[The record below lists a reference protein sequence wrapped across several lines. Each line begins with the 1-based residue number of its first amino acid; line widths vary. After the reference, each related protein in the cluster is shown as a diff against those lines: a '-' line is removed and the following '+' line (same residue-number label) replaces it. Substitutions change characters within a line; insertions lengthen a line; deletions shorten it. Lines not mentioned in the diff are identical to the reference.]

1 MKKIKFLAVA
11 LAAFTMFSCSN
22 DEIENLGNNVPGE
35 QAVLTI
41 NLKGNGDNQAQS
53 RATGEAAATEAD
65 INDYLVFLFRDG
77 GALDCP
83 VATGDLGQQLTTT
96 IAATTAAKKVYVVAN
111 TGTLAQ
117 DPFASVKTEADL
129 LKVTGDLMTADKSAS
144 TQTAANLWMSG
155 TGNVEFNDP
164 SAPTKGTATVK
175 LSFVAAK
182 IQLIVNDQRQNKSG
196 ATIQIEDQAVVLLF
210 AGKEAKFFGDA
221 TANSDQNSFYTGDQG
236 YSGHFN
242 TNVTL
247 SDQVLSDDA
256 PTGGFT
262 NGTVF
267 NHFYT
272 FGNNGDIKPTI
283 LAIKSRKTVTGGGSS
298 TIYYPIQFT
307 TDDAGHTIEPGK
319 SYTVNV
325 TLKGDVEA
333 GQGGGTTNP
342 ELPVVKSD
350 IVVTVTAAQW
360 DAVPTINKEFN

>member
-111 TGTLAQ
+111 TGTLTQ
-117 DPFASVKTEADL
+117 NPFASVKTEADL
-129 LKVTGDLMTADKSAS
+129 LKVTGDLMDNTNNTS

-155 TGNVEFNDP
+155 EGEVKFTGNQ
-164 SAPTKGTATVK
+164 GIATVK

-182 IQLIVNDQRQNKSG
+182 IQLIVNDQRENKSG
-196 ATIQIEDQAVVLLF
+196 ATIQIQDQAVVLLY
-210 AGKEAKFFGDA
+210 AGKSGKFFGEDRDA
-221 TANSDQNSFYTGDQG
+221 QSEYYAGDVS
-236 YSGHFN
+236 YFPSG
-242 TNVTL
+242 TPAGVTL

-307 TDDAGHTIEPGK
+307 KDDAKYTIEPGK

-350 IVVTVTAAQW
+350 IVVTVQAAQW
-360 DAVPTINKEFN
+360 DAVPTINKDFN

>member
-41 NLKGNGDNQAQS
+41 NLKGDGDNQAQS
-53 RATGEAAATEAD
+53 RAAGAADESEEVKVD
-65 INDYLVFLFRDG
+65 DYLIFLFRDG

-83 VATGDLGQQLTTT
+83 VQNGTSASLTTT

-117 DPFASVKTEADL
+117 GPFASVKTEADL
-129 LKVTGDLMTADKSAS
+129 LKVTGDLMTADNSAS

-155 TGNVEFNDP
+155 TDEVKFENSSD
-164 SAPTKGTATVK
+164 PTKGTATVK

-182 IQLIVNDQRQNKSG
+182 IQLIVNDERKNKSG
-196 ATIQIEDQAVVLLF
+196 TAIQIQDQAVVLLY
-210 AGKEAKFFGDA
+210 AGKSGKFFGEDRD
-221 TANSDQNSFYTGDQG
+221 TQNEYYAGDVSYFQ
-236 YSGHFN
+236 SG
-242 TNVTL
+242 TPAGVTL
-247 SDQVLSDDA
+247 SDQVLSDGA
-256 PTGGFT
+256 TGGFT

-272 FGNNGDIKPTI
+272 FGNNGKIKPTI
-283 LAIKSRKTVTGGGSS
+283 LAIKSEKTVKGGGSS

-307 TDDAGHTIEPGK
+307 KGDAKYTIEPGK
-319 SYTVNV
+319 SYTVTV
-325 TLKGDVEA
+325 TLNGDVEA
-333 GQGGGTTNP
+333 GQGGGTTDP
-342 ELPVVKSD
+342 EAPVIKSD

-360 DAVPTINKEFN
+360 VTVPISKDFN